1 MLDELLD
8 LFERKSH
15 GQRQGG
21 LRGTFHRL
29 TSRDSDR
36 EAEQRSR
43 PHDHDRD
50 DDDDDDRHPTRRQ
63 KRRELD
69 DIFDFD

>member
-21 LRGTFHRL
+21 LRGMFHRL

-43 PHDHDRD
+43 PHDYDR
-50 DDDDDDRHPTRRQ
+50 DDDDRHPTRRR